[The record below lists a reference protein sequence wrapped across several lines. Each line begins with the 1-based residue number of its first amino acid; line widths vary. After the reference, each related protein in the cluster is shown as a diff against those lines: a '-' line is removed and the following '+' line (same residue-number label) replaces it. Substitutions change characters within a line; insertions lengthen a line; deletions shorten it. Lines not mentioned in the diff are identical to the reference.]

1 MFFDEVLNET
11 DLEFRV
17 EVHNVKN
24 LNKKPTDN
32 ELLKLYALYKQ
43 SLFGN
48 NNTEKP
54 SFFNFKEMSKWNVW
68 TEQAGKGRSTAKR
81 EYIDFVKSLKIKYN
95 TPQ

>member
-1 MFFDEVLNET
+1 MFFDEILNET

-17 EVHNVKN
+17 EAHNVKN
-24 LNKKPTDN
+24 LNRKPSDN
-32 ELLKLYALYKQ
+32 ELLKLYGLYKQ
-43 SLFGN
+43 GLFGN

-54 SFFNFKEMSKWNVW
+54 SFFSFKEMSKWNAW
-68 TEQAGKGRSTAKR
+68 TEQAGKGRSAAKR